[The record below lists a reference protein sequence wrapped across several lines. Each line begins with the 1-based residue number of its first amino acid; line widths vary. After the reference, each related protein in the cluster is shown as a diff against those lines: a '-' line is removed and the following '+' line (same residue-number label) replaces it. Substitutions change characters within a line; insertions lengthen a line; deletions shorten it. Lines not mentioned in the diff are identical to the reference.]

1 MGWGKAAAV
10 VTASAVGAGVVALVA
25 GRVVSEISV
34 RSSGSAPASVGGLR
48 VHTVSP
54 ERVELTRAPETERPG
69 VWALEWGTD
78 GHVVVG
84 DVLATSAQTVVRAIR
99 PGMGGTALP
108 APGETVVL
116 TPWVLRGDPRS
127 ALGMEYSETAVATE
141 LGAMPA
147 WYLPGL
153 RDPWVIAVH
162 GMGADRA
169 QVLPLLPLFAQFKL
183 PVLSISYRN
192 DPDAPAS
199 PDGIGHFGETE
210 WRDVEAAIRL
220 AVDSGASRVLLYGWG
235 VGATTA
241 LQAAER
247 SPWREAVRGL
257 VLDSPVLDFRGSVRR
272 QALRRGVPQPLAEL
286 GMLAAE
292 GRTGVDTASFDHL
305 ASGDGLH
312 VPALV
317 LHSPD
322 DTIAPIEPVRR
333 LASRRD
339 DLVLFREF
347 PGSEHE
353 ALWNSDPYGYE
364 DILRRFVTPLL

>member
-1 MGWGKAAAV
+1 MRWGKAAVV
-10 VTASAVGAGVVALVA
+10 VTASAIGAGVVALVA

-34 RSSGSAPASVGGLR
+34 RSAGTPPASVGGLR
-48 VHTVSP
+48 VHSVAAD
-54 ERVELTRAPETERPG
+54 RVELTRAPETERPG

-78 GHVVVG
+78 GHVVLG
-84 DVLATSAQTVVRAIR
+84 DVLARTAQTVVRAVR
-99 PGMGGTALP
+99 PGSGSLP
-108 APGETVVL
+108 KPGEKVVL

-127 ALGMEYSETAVATE
+127 ALGLDFSETAVATE

-162 GMGADRA
+162 GSGADRG
-169 QVLPLLPLFAQFKL
+169 QVLPLLPMFERFKL

-192 DPDAPAS
+192 DPGAPPS
-199 PDGIGHFGETE
+199 PDGLGHFGGTE

-220 AVDSGASRVLLYGWG
+220 AVDSGAGRVLLFGWG
-235 VGATTA
+235 MGATMA
-241 LQAAER
+241 LQTAER
-247 SPWREAVRGL
+247 SAWKDAVRGL
-257 VLDSPVLDFRGSVRR
+257 VLDSPVLDFRTSVRR
-272 QALRRGVPQPLAEL
+272 QAMRRGVPQALAEL
-286 GMLAAE
+286 GMRAAE
-292 GRTGVDTASFDHL
+292 GRADVDTAAFDRL
-305 ASGDGLH
+305 ASGDGLQ

-322 DTIAPIEPVRR
+322 DTVAPIEPVRR

-347 PGSEHE
+347 PGTEHE
-353 ALWNSDPYGYE
+353 ALWNADSQGYE
-364 DILRRFVTPLL
+364 DIVRRFVTPLL

>member
-1 MGWGKAAAV
+1 MRWGKAAIV
-10 VTASAVGAGVVALVA
+10 VTASAIGAGAVALVV
-25 GRVVSEISV
+25 GRMVSEISV
-34 RSSGSAPASVGGLR
+34 RSSGAAPASAGGLR
-48 VHTVSP
+48 VHAVQP
-54 ERVELTRAPETERPG
+54 DRVELTRTPETERPG
-69 VWALEWGTD
+69 VWALEWGAD
-78 GHVVVG
+78 SRVVVG
-84 DVLATSAQTVVRAIR
+84 DVLDTTAQTVVRAVR
-99 PGMGGTALP
+99 PGTGALP
-108 APGETVVL
+108 DPGEKVVL
-116 TPWVLRGDPRS
+116 TPWVLRGDPQS
-127 ALGMEYSETAVATE
+127 ALGLEFSETAVATE

-169 QVLPLLPLFAQFKL
+169 QVLPLLPMFEQFKL

-192 DPDAPAS
+192 DPGAPPS

-210 WRDVEAAIRL
+210 WRDLDAAIRL

-235 VGATTA
+235 LGATMA
-241 LQAAER
+241 LHAAER
-247 SPWREAVRGL
+247 SAWRDYVRGL
-257 VLDSPVLDFRGSVRR
+257 VLDSPVLDFRTSVRR
-272 QALRRGVPQPLAEL
+272 RAMRRGVPQALAEL
-286 GMLAAE
+286 GTLAAE
-292 GRTGVDTASFDHL
+292 GRADVDTATFDHL

-333 LASRRD
+333 LAGRRD

-347 PGSEHE
+347 PGTEHE
-353 ALWNSDPYGYE
+353 ALWNADPDGYE

>member
-1 MGWGKAAAV
+1 MRWGKAAVV
-10 VTASAVGAGVVALVA
+10 VTASAVGAGVVALIA

-34 RSSGSAPASVGGLR
+34 RAGGAAPASAGGLR
-48 VHTVSP
+48 VHSVEP
-54 ERVELTRAPETERPG
+54 DRVELTRAPETERPG
-69 VWALEWGTD
+69 VWALEWGAD

-84 DVLATSAQTVVRAIR
+84 DVLARTAQTVVRAVL
-99 PGMGGTALP
+99 PGGTALP
-108 APGETVVL
+108 EPGEKVVL

-127 ALGMEYSETAVATE
+127 ALGLDFSETAVATE

-169 QVLPLLPLFAQFKL
+169 QVLPLLPVFEDFKL
-183 PVLSISYRN
+183 PVLSVSYRN
-192 DPDAPAS
+192 DPGAPPS

-235 VGATTA
+235 LGATMA
-241 LQAAER
+241 MYAAER
-247 SPWREAVRGL
+247 SAWRDYVRGL
-257 VLDSPVLDFRGSVRR
+257 VLDSPVLDFRTSTRR
-272 QALRRGVPQPLAEL
+272 RATRLGVPQPLAEL
-286 GMLAAE
+286 GTLAAQ
-292 GRTGVDTASFDHL
+292 GRADVDTAGFDHL

-333 LASRRD
+333 LARRRD

-347 PGSEHE
+347 PGTEHE
-353 ALWNSDPYGYE
+353 ALWNADPHGYE
-364 DILRRFVTPLL
+364 DVLRRFVTPLL

>member
-1 MGWGKAAAV
+1 MRWGKAAVV
-10 VTASAVGAGVVALVA
+10 VTASAVGAGAAALVV

-34 RSSGSAPASVGGLR
+34 RSGGAAPASVGGLR
-48 VHTVSP
+48 VHSVAAD
-54 ERVELTRAPETERPG
+54 RVELTRAPETERPG
-69 VWALEWGTD
+69 VWALEWGAD
-78 GHVVVG
+78 GHLVLG
-84 DVLATSAQTVVRAIR
+84 DLLSTTAQTVVRAIR
-99 PGMGGTALP
+99 SEGATLP
-108 APGETVVL
+108 KPGEKVVL

-127 ALGMEYSETAVATE
+127 ALGLEFSETAVATE

-162 GMGADRA
+162 GTGADRG
-169 QVLPLLPLFAQFKL
+169 QVLPLLPMFERFKL
-183 PVLSISYRN
+183 PVLSVSYRN
-192 DPDAPAS
+192 DPGAPPS

-220 AVDSGASRVLLYGWG
+220 AVDSGASRVLLLGWG
-235 VGATTA
+235 VGATMA

-247 SPWREAVRGL
+247 SAWREVIRGL
-257 VLDSPVLDFRGSVRR
+257 VLDSPVLDFRTSVRR
-272 QALRRGVPQPLAEL
+272 QATRRGVPHALAEL
-286 GMLAAE
+286 GARAAE
-292 GRTGVDTASFDHL
+292 GRAGVDTTTFAHL
-305 ASGDGLH
+305 ASGDGLQ

-347 PGSEHE
+347 PGTEHE
-353 ALWNSDPYGYE
+353 ALWNADPHAYE

>member
-10 VTASAVGAGVVALVA
+10 VTASAVGAGAVALVA

-34 RSSGSAPASVGGLR
+34 RAGRSAPASVGGLR
-48 VHTVSP
+48 VHAVAP
-54 ERVELTRAPETERPG
+54 DRVELTRAPETERPG

-84 DVLATSAQTVVRAIR
+84 DVLSTTAQTVVRAVLSTGAGL
-99 PGMGGTALP
+99 PGV
-108 APGETVVL
+108 GETVVL

-127 ALGMEYSETAVATE
+127 ALGMDFSETAVATE

-162 GMGADRA
+162 GTGADRA
-169 QVLPLLPLFAQFKL
+169 QVLPLLPLFARFKL
-183 PVLSISYRN
+183 PVLSVSYRN

-235 VGATTA
+235 VGATMA
-241 LQAAER
+241 LHAAER
-247 SPWREAVRGL
+247 SAWREAVRGL
-257 VLDSPVLDFRGSVRR
+257 VLDSPVLDFRTSVRR

-292 GRTGVDTASFDHL
+292 GRTGVDTATFAHL

-333 LASRRD
+333 LAARRD

-353 ALWNSDPYGYE
+353 ALWNADPHGYE
-364 DILRRFVTPLL
+364 DLLKRFVTPLL